1 MTAFSAVAL
10 AGLLFLSILLAWAP
24 QRWAVSLLE
33 TGSFALAAAW
43 AVRLAIRPRRF
54 QFSPLLL
61 PLAAAVL
68 WGIFQ
73 ISAGRTVY
81 PGETWNAVLTW
92 TTNLAVFAVALQVFS
107 NAGIRDRFLRA
118 ALLFGFGLS
127 VVSTL
132 AMFTSGG
139 NVFWI
144 FPVVSGR
151 APAGPFLS
159 PNQYAAFIELV
170 LPLALVR
177 AASDA
182 RRMWPFALMAGAMYA
197 SVIASASRA
206 GFLLASLE
214 IVAALALAL
223 RANGATLSGIARMV
237 GVLAASTVLFTAVVG
252 WEVLWNRL
260 SGTDPYAGRREMLD
274 STLDMIRD
282 RPWTGFGLG
291 TWSTAYPGY
300 ARYDDGLFANHAHND
315 WAQWTAEG
323 GFPFVTLLL
332 GIAIWSFRPAL
343 RSRWGIGVL
352 AVFLHCLVDYPLQ
365 KPALAALFFALLAA
379 LACSAKESRMHL
391 DSVIE
396 TYTIAP

>member
-1 MTAFSAVAL
+1 MIAFSGVAL

-24 QRWAVSLLE
+24 ERWAVSLLE

-43 AVRLAIRPRRF
+43 AVRLAIRPQRLER
-54 QFSPLLL
+54 SLAIL
-61 PLAAAVL
+61 PLAGTVL
-68 WGIFQ
+68 WGILQ
-73 ISAGRTVY
+73 LCMGSSVY
-81 PGETWNAVLTW
+81 PRETWNALLMW
-92 TTNLAVFAVALQVFS
+92 TTNLAVFAVALQIFS
-107 NAGIRDRFLRA
+107 NAGSRDRFLRA
-118 ALLFGFGLS
+118 TLLFGFALS

-132 AMFTSGG
+132 AMFTSRT

-144 FPVVSGR
+144 FPALSDRV
-151 APAGPFLS
+151 PAGPFLS

-182 RRMWPFALMAGAMYA
+182 RRTVLFALMAGAMYA

-214 IVAALALAL
+214 IVAVLALAL
-223 RANGATLSGIARMV
+223 GGRGATLRSIARV
-237 GVLAASTVLFTAVVG
+237 VAVLAAFIVLFTALVG
-252 WEVLWNRL
+252 WETLWNRL
-260 SGTDPYAGRREMLD
+260 NRADPFAGRREMLD

-291 TWSTAYPGY
+291 TWSTVYPAY

-323 GFPFVTLLL
+323 GFPFLALLL
-332 GIAIWSFRPAL
+332 GVAVWSIRPAL
-343 RSRWGIGVL
+343 RSRWGIGAI
-352 AVFLHCLVDYPLQ
+352 AVFLHCMVDYPLQ
-365 KPALAALFFALLAA
+365 KPALAAFFFAVLAV
-379 LACSAKESRMHL
+379 LACSAKEAKNAQNVS
-391 DSVIE
+391 
-396 TYTIAP
+396 

>member
-1 MTAFSAVAL
+1 MIAFSGVAL

-24 QRWAVSLLE
+24 ERWAVSLLE

-43 AVRLAIRPRRF
+43 AVRLAIRPLRLER
-54 QFSPLLL
+54 SLAIL
-61 PLAAAVL
+61 PLAGTVL
-68 WGIFQ
+68 WGILQ
-73 ISAGRTVY
+73 LCMGSSVY
-81 PGETWNAVLTW
+81 PRETWNALLMW

-107 NAGIRDRFLRA
+107 NAGSRDRFLRA
-118 ALLFGFGLS
+118 TLLFGFALS

-132 AMFTSGG
+132 AMFTSRT

-144 FPVVSGR
+144 FPALSDRV
-151 APAGPFLS
+151 PAGPFLS

-182 RRMWPFALMAGAMYA
+182 RRTVLFALMAGAMYA

-206 GFLLASLE
+206 GFVLASLE

-223 RANGATLSGIARMV
+223 GGRGATLRSIARV
-237 GVLAASTVLFTAVVG
+237 VAVLAAFIVLFTALVG
-252 WEVLWNRL
+252 WETLWNRL
-260 SGTDPYAGRREMLD
+260 NRADPFAGRREMLD

-291 TWSTAYPGY
+291 TWSTVYPAY

-323 GFPFVTLLL
+323 GFPFLALLL
-332 GIAIWSFRPAL
+332 GIAVWSIRPAL
-343 RSRWGIGVL
+343 RSRWGIGAI
-352 AVFLHCLVDYPLQ
+352 AVFLHCMVDYPLQ
-365 KPALAALFFALLAA
+365 KPALAAFFFAVLAV
-379 LACSAKESRMHL
+379 LACSAKEAKNAQNVS
-391 DSVIE
+391 
-396 TYTIAP
+396 

>member
-1 MTAFSAVAL
+1 MIAFSGVAL

-24 QRWAVSLLE
+24 ERWAVSLLE

-43 AVRLAIRPRRF
+43 AVRLAIRPLRLER
-54 QFSPLLL
+54 SLAIL
-61 PLAAAVL
+61 PLAGTVL
-68 WGIFQ
+68 WGILQ
-73 ISAGRTVY
+73 LCMGSSVY
-81 PGETWNAVLTW
+81 PRETWNALLMW

-107 NAGIRDRFLRA
+107 NAGSRDRFLRA
-118 ALLFGFGLS
+118 TLLFGFALS

-132 AMFTSGG
+132 AMFTSRT

-144 FPVVSGR
+144 FPALSDRV
-151 APAGPFLS
+151 PAGPFLS

-177 AASDA
+177 AAGDA
-182 RRMWPFALMAGAMYA
+182 RRTVLFALMAGAMYA

-206 GFLLASLE
+206 GFVLASLE

-223 RANGATLSGIARMV
+223 GGRGATLRSIARV
-237 GVLAASTVLFTAVVG
+237 VAVLAAFIVLFTALVG
-252 WEVLWNRL
+252 WETLWNRL
-260 SGTDPYAGRREMLD
+260 NRADPFAGRREMLD

-291 TWSTAYPGY
+291 TWSTVYPAY

-323 GFPFVTLLL
+323 GFPFLALLL
-332 GIAIWSFRPAL
+332 GIAVWSIRPAL
-343 RSRWGIGVL
+343 RSRWGIGAI
-352 AVFLHCLVDYPLQ
+352 AVFLHCMVDYPLQ
-365 KPALAALFFALLAA
+365 KPALAAFFFAVLAV
-379 LACSAKESRMHL
+379 LACSAKEAKNAQNVS
-391 DSVIE
+391 
-396 TYTIAP
+396 

>member
-1 MTAFSAVAL
+1 MIAFSGVAL

-24 QRWAVSLLE
+24 ERWAVSLLE

-43 AVRLAIRPRRF
+43 AVRLAIRPLRLER
-54 QFSPLLL
+54 SLAIL
-61 PLAAAVL
+61 PLAGTVL
-68 WGIFQ
+68 WGILQ
-73 ISAGRTVY
+73 LCMGSSVY
-81 PGETWNAVLTW
+81 PRETWNALLMW
-92 TTNLAVFAVALQVFS
+92 TTNLAVFAVALQIFS
-107 NAGIRDRFLRA
+107 NAGSRDRFLRA
-118 ALLFGFGLS
+118 TLLFGFALS

-132 AMFTSGG
+132 AMFTSRT

-144 FPVVSGR
+144 FPALSDRV
-151 APAGPFLS
+151 PAGPFLS

-182 RRMWPFALMAGAMYA
+182 RRTVLFALMAGAMYA

-206 GFLLASLE
+206 GFVLASLE

-223 RANGATLSGIARMV
+223 GGRGATLRSIARV
-237 GVLAASTVLFTAVVG
+237 VAVLAAFIVLFTALVG
-252 WEVLWNRL
+252 WETLWNRL
-260 SGTDPYAGRREMLD
+260 NRADPFAGRREMLD

-291 TWSTAYPGY
+291 TWSTVYPAY

-323 GFPFVTLLL
+323 GFPFLALLL
-332 GIAIWSFRPAL
+332 GVAVWSIRPAL
-343 RSRWGIGVL
+343 RSRWGIGVI

-365 KPALAALFFALLAA
+365 KPALAAFFFAVLAV
-379 LACSAKESRMHL
+379 LACSAKEAKNAQNVS
-391 DSVIE
+391 
-396 TYTIAP
+396 

>member
-1 MTAFSAVAL
+1 MIAFSGVAL

-24 QRWAVSLLE
+24 ERWAVSLLE

-43 AVRLAIRPRRF
+43 AVRLAIRPLRLER
-54 QFSPLLL
+54 SLAIL
-61 PLAAAVL
+61 PLAGTVL
-68 WGIFQ
+68 WGILQ
-73 ISAGRTVY
+73 LCMGSSVY
-81 PGETWNAVLTW
+81 PRETWNALLMW

-107 NAGIRDRFLRA
+107 NAGSRDRFLRA
-118 ALLFGFGLS
+118 TLLFGFALS

-132 AMFTSGG
+132 AMFTSRT

-144 FPVVSGR
+144 FPALSDRV
-151 APAGPFLS
+151 PAGPFLS

-182 RRMWPFALMAGAMYA
+182 RRTVLFALMAGAMYA

-206 GFLLASLE
+206 GFVLASLE

-223 RANGATLSGIARMV
+223 GARGASLHRIARV
-237 GVLAASTVLFTAVVG
+237 VAVLAAFIVLFTALVG
-252 WEVLWNRL
+252 WETLWNRL
-260 SGTDPYAGRREMLD
+260 NRADPFAGRREMLD

-291 TWSTAYPGY
+291 TWSTVYPAY

-323 GFPFVTLLL
+323 GFPFLALLL
-332 GIAIWSFRPAL
+332 GIAVWSIRPAL
-343 RSRWGIGVL
+343 RSRWGIGAI
-352 AVFLHCLVDYPLQ
+352 AVFLHCMVDYPLQ
-365 KPALAALFFALLAA
+365 KPALAAFFFAVLAV
-379 LACSAKESRMHL
+379 LACSAKEAKNAQNVS
-391 DSVIE
+391 
-396 TYTIAP
+396 

>member
-1 MTAFSAVAL
+1 MIAFSAVAL

-24 QRWAVSLLE
+24 ERWAVSLLE
-33 TGSFALAAAW
+33 TGSFALAGAW
-43 AVRLAIRPRRF
+43 AVRLAIRPQRLER
-54 QFSPLLL
+54 SLAIL
-61 PLAAAVL
+61 PLAGAVL
-68 WGIFQ
+68 WGILQ
-73 ISAGRTVY
+73 LSTGISVY
-81 PGETWNAVLTW
+81 PRETWNALLMW

-107 NAGIRDRFLRA
+107 NAGSRDRFLRA
-118 ALLFGFGLS
+118 TLLFGFALS

-132 AMFTSGG
+132 AMFTSRT

-144 FPVVSGR
+144 FPALSDRV
-151 APAGPFLS
+151 PAGPFLS
-159 PNQYAAFIELV
+159 PNQYAAFIELI

-182 RRMWPFALMAGAMYA
+182 RRTVLFALMAGAMYA

-206 GFLLASLE
+206 GFVLASLE

-223 RANGATLSGIARMV
+223 GARGVTLHGIARV
-237 GVLAASTVLFTAVVG
+237 VAVLAAFIVLFTALVG
-252 WEVLWNRL
+252 WEALWNRL
-260 SGTDPYAGRREMLD
+260 NRADPFAGRREMLD

-291 TWSTAYPGY
+291 TWSTVYPAY

-323 GFPFVTLLL
+323 GFPFLALLL
-332 GIAIWSFRPAL
+332 GIAVWSVRPAL
-343 RSRWGIGVL
+343 RSRWGIGVI

-365 KPALAALFFALLAA
+365 KPALAAFFFAVLAV
-379 LACSAKESRMHL
+379 LACSAKEAKNAQNVS
-391 DSVIE
+391 
-396 TYTIAP
+396 

>member
-1 MTAFSAVAL
+1 MIAFSAVAL

-24 QRWAVSLLE
+24 ERWAVSLLE

-43 AVRLAIRPRRF
+43 AVRLAIRPLRLER
-54 QFSPLLL
+54 SLAIL
-61 PLAAAVL
+61 PLAGTVL
-68 WGIFQ
+68 WGILQ
-73 ISAGRTVY
+73 LCMGSSVY
-81 PGETWNAVLTW
+81 PRETWNALLMW
-92 TTNLAVFAVALQVFS
+92 TTNLAVFAVALQIFS
-107 NAGIRDRFLRA
+107 NAGSRDRFLRA
-118 ALLFGFGLS
+118 TLLFGFALS

-132 AMFTSGG
+132 AMFTSRT

-144 FPVVSGR
+144 FPALSDRV
-151 APAGPFLS
+151 PAGPFLS

-182 RRMWPFALMAGAMYA
+182 RRTVLFALMAGAMYA

-206 GFLLASLE
+206 GFVLASLE

-223 RANGATLSGIARMV
+223 GGRGATLRSIARV
-237 GVLAASTVLFTAVVG
+237 VAVLAAFIVLFTALVG
-252 WEVLWNRL
+252 WETLWNRL
-260 SGTDPYAGRREMLD
+260 NRADPFAGRREMLD

-291 TWSTAYPGY
+291 TWSTVYPAY

-323 GFPFVTLLL
+323 GFPFLALLL
-332 GIAIWSFRPAL
+332 GIAVWSIRPAL
-343 RSRWGIGVL
+343 RSRWGIGAI
-352 AVFLHCLVDYPLQ
+352 AVFLHCMVDYPLQ
-365 KPALAALFFALLAA
+365 KPALAAFFFAVLAV
-379 LACSAKESRMHL
+379 LACSAKEAKNAQNVS
-391 DSVIE
+391 
-396 TYTIAP
+396 